1 MKRLIYIVPVILF
14 LGLAG
19 VLLHSLIAPPPSELP
34 SVLIDKPAPTVSL
47 PALDAQAS
55 AFTPADFRAGHVT
68 VLNVFASWCAPCREE
83 APVLQALAQTKNIA
97 LYGMVQKDTPERA
110 RAFLIDVGNP
120 FSRIDLDT
128 DGRASIEWGV
138 YGVPETFVIDGQG
151 IIRLRYAGPLT
162 PDALTSVIL
171 PAIARASEPV

>member
-1 MKRLIYIVPVILF
+1 MCSRRGVRPAAKRRRCCRRSRRRKTSRST
-14 LGLAG
+14 AWCRR
-19 VLLHSLIAPPPSELP
+19 
-34 SVLIDKPAPTVSL
+34 T
-47 PALDAQAS
+47 
-55 AFTPADFRAGHVT
+55 RA
-68 VLNVFASWCAPCREE
+68 
-83 APVLQALAQTKNIA
+83 
-97 LYGMVQKDTPERA
+97 RA

>member
-19 VLLHSLIAPPPSELP
+19 VLFHSLTAPPPGDLP

-97 LYGMVQKDTPERA
+97 LYGMVQKDTRA
-110 RAFLIDVGNP
+110 RACP
-120 FSRIDLDT
+120 SAPCRRARCFSSARAPATPAPLR
-128 DGRASIEWGV
+128 GRAH
-138 YGVPETFVIDGQG
+138 TTT
-151 IIRLRYAGPLT
+151 RT
-162 PDALTSVIL
+162 H
-171 PAIARASEPV
+171 SEPSRDRRENRRA